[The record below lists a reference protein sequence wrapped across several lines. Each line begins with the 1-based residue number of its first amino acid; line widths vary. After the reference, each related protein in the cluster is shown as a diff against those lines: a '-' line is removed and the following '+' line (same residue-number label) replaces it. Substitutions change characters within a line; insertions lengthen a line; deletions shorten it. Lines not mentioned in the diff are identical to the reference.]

1 MVIHLLIYERLLIH
15 KIILGTSQPTKS
27 SKYTHDVIEQDT
39 ACILIEQY
47 PHHRKQF
54 FVSIDV
60 TKRDVDWE
68 RVARPPCWK
77 APKEQPRVK
86 TGKMAKDSEPEG
98 EAEKS
103 SKKNTEKKLKYRKA
117 FKVK

>member
-1 MVIHLLIYERLLIH
+1 M
-15 KIILGTSQPTKS
+15 
-27 SKYTHDVIEQDT
+27 
-39 ACILIEQY
+39 
-47 PHHRKQF
+47 
-54 FVSIDV
+54 
-60 TKRDVDWE
+60 DWE

-77 APKEQPRVK
+77 APKEQPTVK